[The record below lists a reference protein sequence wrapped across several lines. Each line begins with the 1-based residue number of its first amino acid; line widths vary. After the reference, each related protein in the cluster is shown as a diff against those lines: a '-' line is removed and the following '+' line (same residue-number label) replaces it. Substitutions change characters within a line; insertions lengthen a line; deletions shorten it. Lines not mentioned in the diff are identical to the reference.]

1 MPHSVVSP
9 QILNPILGHVTKC
22 TCAMCC
28 VLVGVGIYWFSKRLL
43 WVCFFFFFVDL
54 NFKCKC
60 VIMQGGNY
68 KE

>member
-9 QILNPILGHVTKC
+9 QILNRILGHVTKC
-22 TCAMCC
+22 MCC
-28 VLVGVGIYWFSKRLL
+28 VLAGVGIHWFSKRLL
-43 WVCFFFFFVDL
+43 WVRFFFFFVDL
-54 NFKCKC
+54 NFKYKC